1 MLNISSYRLR
11 INKKRS
17 KAEQEHNKSRFYG
30 FKNHLTVFFEIHEF
44 SYNKISQKNI
54 STLQTLNK
62 KMININMDVNLLNI
76 FLTKKKIKKMKI

>member
-1 MLNISSYRLR
+1 MLNISSYSLR

-17 KAEQEHNKSRFYG
+17 KAEQEHNKSRFYS

-54 STLQTLNK
+54 ATIQILNK
-62 KMININMDVNLLNI
+62 K
-76 FLTKKKIKKMKI
+76 